1 MNWFDLALIGL
12 LGVLVTSG
20 IRKGISRSGLGL
32 LAVVSGFLA
41 ASLLFPPYQLGF
53 LIVFVGVICLVG
65 AGAWL
70 LGQWLRKTD
79 QEWLDKL
86 LGGAAGLVNALVL
99 CVIAAVALMAFA
111 PSRRGKWWLH
121 RNSVPTRWTRCRW
134 PRISSRRNGKPASS
148 ATARSSG
155 EHSLAGTEGRSRP
168 CRKTKSDQ
176 RRYCFSITYF

>member
-41 ASLLFPPYQLGF
+41 ASWLFPPYQLGF

-79 QEWLDKL
+79 QGWLDKL

-99 CVIAAVALMAFA
+99 CVVAAVALMAFA
-111 PSRRGKWWLH
+111 PKQEREVVAASQFGPYALDAVQVAADFVPEEWKARLE
-121 RNSVPTRWTRCRW
+121 RNCKELGRALPGRY
-134 PRISSRRNGKPASS
+134 
-148 ATARSSG
+148 SG
-155 EHSLAGTEGRSRP
+155 EIPPLPKNE
-168 CRKTKSDQ
+168 
-176 RRYCFSITYF
+176 I